1 MREHSRTNRKLVL
14 FKFLHGFILLC
25 MSTRLESTALRSLT
39 LLGNESDRLALLD
52 FKKKITADPFDVM
65 SLWNHSIHFCNWVGV
80 SCHRSTKRVLM
91 LNLEA
96 QKLVGSIPPSVGN
109 LTYLTAINLKDN
121 NFHGGIPSEMGRL
134 QSLQYLNLSHNS
146 FREKIPTNLS
156 QCAQLRLLNLGSIPN
171 QLSSLLNLEHLWLYG
186 NNLTGI
192 IPPWIGNFSLLS
204 YLYLGD
210 NNFQGSIPN
219 ELGHIPG
226 LERFGVEQNNL
237 SGMVPSSIY
246 NISSIEFFSVV
257 GNQLHGE
264 LPPNLG
270 IMLPNLVKFFCG
282 INKFTGNIPVTLSN
296 ASRLQRLDLSANK
309 LTGSVPGEDLGSLR
323 SLVWLNFES
332 NRLGNGKNGDLNFF
346 SFLANCTSLETLSS
360 FQNHFGGGIP
370 GSLANLSTQLKSLTL
385 GENLIHGSLPNSIG
399 NLINLNRLGMERN
412 YLDHS
417 VPNEIG
423 KLQKL
428 VELNLGG
435 NKFSGPIPS
444 SLSNITSLTKLY
456 TEDNGFSGSIPPSLG
471 NCRDLLILSLS
482 NNNLTGTIPK
492 ELTKLSSLSISL
504 DIADNYLTGSLP
516 SEVGDLVH
524 LTMLN
529 LSNKKLAGEIPSTL
543 GRCVSLEFLYL
554 EGNKFEG
561 KIPQSFKDLRAM
573 EELYISDNNLFGQIP
588 EFIGKLGALK
598 YLNLSYNNFEE
609 LPKEG
614 IFSNAS
620 SVSVVG
626 NHRLCGGIPQLHLH
640 PCPKNLQHSSRG
652 LLSPKVV
659 IPIACALAFIIVV
672 LCFFVACSM
681 LKKSRDRHATTRSY
695 KDWKSSVS
703 YSELV
708 KSTNGFSVDNLIGS
722 GTIVKSTNVYKGV
735 IPSDGTIVVVKVLNL
750 QQEGASKSFI
760 DECKAL
766 RSVRHRNLLKI
777 ITACSSID
785 NQGKDFKSL
794 VFEFME
800 NGSLDSW
807 LYPRCEEESP
817 NKRLSFMQR
826 LNIAIDVA
834 SALDYLHHHCET
846 SIVHCDLKPSNVLL
860 DEDMVAHVGDFGLA
874 RLLFETSNDP
884 SFSQTMSSYAIIRYT
899 CCLLTMAEYGMGG
912 QVSILGDVY
921 SYGIMLLEMF
931 TGKRPIDDMFKDGL
945 NIYQFTAMALPDHV
959 MDVVPDDDVNDDI
972 VRERVTPRR
981 NYHGP
986 NKAKKLEECLVA
998 VMQIGFNCC
1007 AISPRKRMLMD
1018 VVVGKMSAIRDSYL
1032 KI

>member
-1 MREHSRTNRKLVL
+1 MPNEWRTSTLVPIYKNKGDVQNCMNYRGIKLMRHTMKLWERVIEHRLRQETRVSDNQ
-14 FKFLHGFILLC
+14 FGF
-25 MSTRLESTALRSLT
+25 MP
-39 LLGNESDRLALLD
+39 G
-52 FKKKITADPFDVM
+52 
-65 SLWNHSIHFCNWVGV
+65 
-80 SCHRSTKRVLM
+80 RSTM
-91 LNLEA
+91 EA
-96 QKLVGSIPPSVGN
+96 I
-109 LTYLTAINLKDN
+109 YLLR
-121 NFHGGIPSEMGRL
+121 RL
-134 QSLQYLNLSHNS
+134 
-146 FREKIPTNLS
+146 
-156 QCAQLRLLNLGSIPN
+156 
-171 QLSSLLNLEHLWLYG
+171 
-186 NNLTGI
+186 
-192 IPPWIGNFSLLS
+192 
-204 YLYLGD
+204 
-210 NNFQGSIPN
+210 
-219 ELGHIPG
+219 
-226 LERFGVEQNNL
+226 
-237 SGMVPSSIY
+237 
-246 NISSIEFFSVV
+246 
-257 GNQLHGE
+257 
-264 LPPNLG
+264 
-270 IMLPNLVKFFCG
+270 
-282 INKFTGNIPVTLSN
+282 
-296 ASRLQRLDLSANK
+296 
-309 LTGSVPGEDLGSLR
+309 
-323 SLVWLNFES
+323 
-332 NRLGNGKNGDLNFF
+332 
-346 SFLANCTSLETLSS
+346 
-360 FQNHFGGGIP
+360 
-370 GSLANLSTQLKSLTL
+370 
-385 GENLIHGSLPNSIG
+385 
-399 NLINLNRLGMERN
+399 MERYRDGKKDLHMVFIDLEKAYDRVPRDILWRILEKKGVRVAYIQAIKDMYEGAKTAVRILEV
-412 YLDHS
+412 YLQ
-417 VPNEIG
+417 VLE
-423 KLQKL
+423 
-428 VELNLGG
+428 
-435 NKFSGPIPS
+435 
-444 SLSNITSLTKLY
+444 
-456 TEDNGFSGSIPPSLG
+456 
-471 NCRDLLILSLS
+471 
-482 NNNLTGTIPK
+482 
-492 ELTKLSSLSISL
+492 
-504 DIADNYLTGSLP
+504 IADNYLTGSLP

-529 LSNKKLAGEIPSTL
+529 ISNKLSGEIPSTL

-554 EGNKFEG
+554 EANKFEG
-561 KIPQSFKDLRAM
+561 KIPQSFKDLRAL

-588 EFIGKLGALK
+588 EFIGKLEALK
-598 YLNLSYNNFEE
+598 YLNLSYNNFEGE

-640 PCPKNLQHSSRG
+640 PCPKNSQHSSRG
-652 LLSPKVV
+652 LLSSKVV
-659 IPIACALAFIIVV
+659 IPIACALAFIIVGS
-672 LCFFVACSM
+672 CFFIACSM

-722 GTIVKSTNVYKGV
+722 GSFGSVYKGV

-766 RSVRHRNLLKI
+766 GSVRHRNLLKI
-777 ITACSSID
+777 ITTCSSID
-785 NQGKDFKSL
+785 NQCKDFKSL

-860 DEDMVAHVGDFGLA
+860 DEDLVAHVGDFGLA
-874 RLLFETSNDP
+874 RLLFETSNDS
-884 SFSQTMSSYAIIRYT
+884 SFSQTMSSQLKGSIGYIPP
-899 CCLLTMAEYGMGG
+899 EYGMGG

-921 SYGIMLLEMF
+921 SYGIMLLEIF
-931 TGKRPIDDMFKDGL
+931 TGKRPTDDMFKDGL

-959 MDVVPDDDVNDDI
+959 MDVVDPSLLIDLKANDDVNDDI